1 MMQCNVKSLKE
12 TTELRL
18 FYCIAQRHQKSKTKS
33 EMDVSPFWL
42 SMTKLPSS
50 LPAVILYVIPSP
62 SGSLASTVATR
73 VLGPA
78 SSETKVRYLFLNTQ
92 TYVFQ
97 DIFHVKLTTIPCCH
111 YCKTNTGSLCLLN
124 AIKFLYETRLVAYNT
139 AWLNRSCK

>member
-1 MMQCNVKSLKE
+1 
-12 TTELRL
+12 
-18 FYCIAQRHQKSKTKS
+18 
-33 EMDVSPFWL
+33 MDVSPFWL
-42 SMTKLPSS
+42 SMTKLPSP

-92 TYVFQ
+92 TYFFQ

-111 YCKTNTGSLCLLN
+111 YSKTNTLRSLF
-124 AIKFLYETRLVAYNT
+124 IKCNTISVRDKVAYNT
-139 AWLNRSCK
+139 AWLNRSCKQSYLWPSLYIQCLPRICWLKGWKGGY